1 MMPKVYVLDVPEFRP
16 LIDGARSI
24 GCTVQGPAGGYF
36 TIAAPRELVFA
47 RAALGLK
54 PALWYSSLSGGVEG
68 RIAQFDRDTI
78 RIAAW

>member
-1 MMPKVYVLDVPEFRP
+1 
-16 LIDGARSI
+16 
-24 GCTVQGPAGGYF
+24 VQGPARGYF

-78 RIAAW
+78 RIASW